1 MISDQQLDPPVE
13 AAPPGSVLVVDGLF
27 LHRDEL
33 AGVWDLSVFLQAPL
47 TVSVARMATR
57 EGSHPDPTHP
67 SVSRYVEGQ
76 RLYFDACRP
85 WSRAGLVIDA
95 TDLDAPNLIGSR

>member
-1 MISDQQLDPPVE
+1 
-13 AAPPGSVLVVDGLF
+13 
-27 LHRDEL
+27 
-33 AGVWDLSVFLQAPL
+33 
-47 TVSVARMATR
+47 MATR

-85 WSRAGLVIDA
+85 WSRADLVIDA
-95 TDLDAPNLIGSR
+95 TDLDTPNLIGSR